1 MDQLET
7 AFALAI
13 RKWLSEQ
20 KLDDAAGKRIFSRI
34 VKRMKDPGKDKEHA
48 QTDK

>member
-1 MDQLET
+1 MDKLET

-20 KLDDAAGKRIFSRI
+20 KLDDAAAKRIFNRI
-34 VKRMKDPGKDKEHA
+34 VNRMKDRRKDKDHA
-48 QTDK
+48 KTDE